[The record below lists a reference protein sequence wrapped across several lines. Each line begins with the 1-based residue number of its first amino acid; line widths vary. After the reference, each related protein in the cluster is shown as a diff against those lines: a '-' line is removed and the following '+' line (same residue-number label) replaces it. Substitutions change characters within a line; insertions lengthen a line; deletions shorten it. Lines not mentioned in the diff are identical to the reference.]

1 MVFILVGALNHSL
14 KILYF
19 RVITDK
25 IPLFIFRPKA
35 KRWLS
40 RINSYF
46 WPISDVL
53 YGLLEQIT
61 SSDEP
66 YNSLTMPGGS
76 FEVNIAVI

>member
-1 MVFILVGALNHSL
+1 M
-14 KILYF
+14 
-19 RVITDK
+19 DK
-25 IPLFIFRPKA
+25 IPWLIFRPKD
-35 KRWLS
+35 KRSLS
-40 RINSYF
+40 RNNSHF
-46 WPISDVL
+46 WPTSHVL